1 MVDTVADQRRPV
13 GLSPIQRFRQ
23 GTCPAPRLY
32 VVAHDAHPSSTCRR
46 VPRRAVP
53 NGRLV
58 EVDDTVTWLALDRPE
73 VVADLIDQFV
83 RPVGQPDRTAI

>member
-23 GTCPAPRLY
+23 GTLPAPRLD
-32 VVAHDAHPSSTCRR
+32 VVADDAPEQYLPSLPS
-46 VPRRAVP
+46 P
-53 NGRLV
+53 NGRFL
-58 EVDDTVTWLALDRPE
+58 EGDDTATWLPLDRPE

-83 RPVGQPDRTAI
+83 RPSWAA